1 MSAHPLFEDMFAK
14 IFGCAAPQNVQ
25 PIARPDDL
33 DVIHMDNE
41 AIEDIRDSHERAED
55 RREMPRMDYGTIAD
69 VESDIKG
76 AHDDDRR

>member
-14 IFGCAAPQNVQ
+14 IFGVPAPRMVE
-25 PIARPDDL
+25 PMRPDDL

-41 AIEDIRDSHERAED
+41 AIDDIKESHERAEIIGQL
-55 RREMPRMDYGTIAD
+55 PRMDYGTIAD

>member
-1 MSAHPLFEDMFAK
+1 MSRHLDMANEVFDRM
-14 IFGCAAPQNVQ
+14 FGTKRLPAIQ
-25 PIARPDDL
+25 RPDDL

-41 AIEDIRDSHERAED
+41 AIDDIKESHERAEIIGQL
-55 RREMPRMDYGTIAD
+55 PRMDYGTIAD